1 MFIFCLT
8 RALLEVLFEHV
19 QYTAHTMRTSS
30 KTAGAKTKAVIL
42 QTALEL
48 FRARG
53 FEVTTMRDIARAA
66 KVATGAA
73 YYYFPSKEAIVAAY
87 YDQVQRLHAER
98 VEKELKGQ
106 SGLRER
112 LGAVMHSK
120 LEILK
125 DDRLFLGALFRY
137 TGDPGH
143 PLSVFGKGTQVQR
156 RRSVAIFQEASAGT
170 NVSEELRQLLPW
182 ALWLGHLGMILML
195 IYDETEGQQRTHK
208 LVDGMLDLLTQFVE
222 LTSSALVGPL
232 VRPFQKKVL
241 GMLRDAGWTVG
252 M

>member
-1 MFIFCLT
+1 
-8 RALLEVLFEHV
+8 
-19 QYTAHTMRTSS
+19 MRTRNR
-30 KTAGAKTKAVIL
+30 TVIL
-42 QTALEL
+42 ETALEL
-48 FRARG
+48 FRGRG

-87 YDQVQRLHAER
+87 YDQVQRSHAEKVR
-98 VEKELKGQ
+98 EELKGK

-112 LGAVMHSK
+112 LGVVMHSK

-125 DDRLFLGALFRY
+125 DDRMFLGALFRY

-143 PLSVFGKGTQVQR
+143 PLSVFGKGMQLER
-156 RRSVAIFQEASAGT
+156 SRSVAIFQEASAGT
-170 NVSEELRQLLPW
+170 NVGEELQQLLSW
-182 ALWLGHLGMILML
+182 ALWLGHLGMILIL

-208 LVDGMLDLLTQFVE
+208 LVDGMLGLLTQFVE
-222 LTSSALVGPL
+222 LTSSALV
-232 VRPFQKKVL
+232 RPFLQPFQTKML

-252 M
+252 I